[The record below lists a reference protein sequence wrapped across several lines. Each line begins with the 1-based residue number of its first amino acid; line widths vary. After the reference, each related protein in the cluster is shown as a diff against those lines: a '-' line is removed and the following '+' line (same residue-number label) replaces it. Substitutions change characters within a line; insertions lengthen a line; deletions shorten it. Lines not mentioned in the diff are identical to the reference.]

1 MGVYRDRIYPALVTR
16 LGDPEPIRNIRRR
29 LLPLASGSVLE
40 IGVGPGVNFPHYD
53 HHKVDKL
60 YALEPNPGMIRL
72 AERQRLGTELDVEFL
87 DLPGESIPLPDDSID
102 TVVSTFTLCT
112 IPGVAEAIRNIAR
125 VLKPAGMLIFFEIG
139 ASADA
144 RVRRWQQRWEP
155 IHHRLFEGLF
165 LTRDIPSLLEQ
176 GGFKMERVDS
186 GYVARFP
193 KSWSH
198 CFWGTAT
205 LGSR

>member
-1 MGVYRDRIYPALVTR
+1 MGVYRDRIYPALVTG
-16 LGDPEPIRNIRRR
+16 LGDPEPIRKIRRR

-53 HHKVDKL
+53 PGKVTKL

-72 AERQRLGTELDVEFL
+72 AELERRRTRLDVEFI
-87 DLPGESIPLPDDSID
+87 DLPGEQIPLSDDSID

-112 IPGVAEAIRNIAR
+112 IAGVAPAIRNIAR
-125 VLKPAGMLIFFEIG
+125 VLKPAGKLIFFEIG
-139 ASADA
+139 AASNT
-144 RVRRWQQRWEP
+144 RVRRWQHRWEP
-155 IHHRLFEGLF
+155 IHHLLFEGLF

-176 GGFKMERVDS
+176 GGFVMEHVDA
-186 GYVARFP
+186 GYIARFP

-205 LGSR
+205 LRSR

>member
-1 MGVYRDRIYPALVTR
+1 MGVYRDRIYPALVTG
-16 LGDPEPIRNIRRR
+16 LGDPEPIQKIRRR

-53 HHKVDKL
+53 PGKVTKL
-60 YALEPNPGMIRL
+60 
-72 AERQRLGTELDVEFL
+72 
-87 DLPGESIPLPDDSID
+87 
-102 TVVSTFTLCT
+102 VVSTFTLCT
-112 IPGVAEAIRNIAR
+112 IAGVAQAIRNIAR
-125 VLKPAGMLIFFEIG
+125 VLRPAGKLIFFEIG
-139 ASADA
+139 AASNT
-144 RVRRWQQRWEP
+144 RVRRWQHWWEP

-176 GGFKMERVDS
+176 GGFVMEHVDA
-186 GYVARFP
+186 GYIARFP

-205 LGSR
+205 LRSR

>member
-1 MGVYRDRIYPALVTR
+1 MGLYRDRIYPALVAR

-40 IGVGPGVNFPHYD
+40 IGVGPGVNFRHYD
-53 HHKVDKL
+53 RGKVTRL

-72 AERQRLGTELDVEFL
+72 AERERRRTELDVEFL
-87 DLPGESIPLPDDSID
+87 DLPGEAIPLPDDSID
-102 TVVSTFTLCT
+102 TAVSTFTLCT
-112 IPGVAEAIRNIAR
+112 IAGVAQAIRGIAR
-125 VLKPAGMLIFFEIG
+125 VLKPAGKLIFFEIG
-139 ASADA
+139 AATDL
-144 RVRRWQQRWEP
+144 RVRRWQKRWEP
-155 IHHRLFEGLF
+155 IHHRLFEGLH

-176 GGFKMERVDS
+176 GGFVMERVDA
-186 GYVARFP
+186 GYVAQFP

-198 CFWGTAT
+198 CFWGTAS